1 MPSDF
6 EIAVR
11 RSWVLPT
18 IRGVCMRTGL
28 AANEEGYDDR
38 MDFIRL
44 TAYSH
49 GSG

>member
-1 MPSDF
+1 MP
-6 EIAVR
+6 R
-11 RSWVLPT
+11 
-18 IRGVCMRTGL
+18 VCNAAAL
-28 AANEEGYDDR
+28 AASVEGYDER